1 MHEARKLQ
9 DERAAQPQNRSSVRH
24 KQPPRVRAQG
34 CDLIGRRP
42 ELPAQ
47 PRRSAEVRRSGQ
59 CTRRAVS
66 GALGRETSCCE
77 RGSSDGGG
85 WPCPQQP
92 CSRHLY
98 NAGRVRLR
106 GGHGLDGTS
115 QPGRR
120 RANARWVR
128 DARSFGGLLM
138 NDRSLDPGWPAR
150 LSGPIGREP
159 GKHLVILLHS
169 EGLPFTN
176 AQEKTSIGSAKA
188 ANRGFIQL
196 TRRTVC
202 ADQLQQM

>member
-34 CDLIGRRP
+34 CDLIGHRP

-66 GALGRETSCCE
+66 GALGRGKSCCG

-92 CSRHLY
+92 CSRHHY
-98 NAGRVRLR
+98 NAGRVRLP
-106 GGHGLDGTS
+106 GESGLEGADR
-115 QPGRR
+115 PGRL
-120 RANARWVR
+120 RAEARYVR
-128 DARSFGGLLM
+128 KRGSFGGLQFHG
-138 NDRSLDPGWPAR
+138 NKFGEATIVDPGDITT
-150 LSGPIGREP
+150 LCSFDSTHPI
-159 GKHLVILLHS
+159 
-169 EGLPFTN
+169 
-176 AQEKTSIGSAKA
+176 
-188 ANRGFIQL
+188 
-196 TRRTVC
+196 TRRNRTATAHSLCGSVSDTDVGC
-202 ADQLQQM
+202 EVSYGWP